1 MKVNIRKIILSLICC
16 TVIISCKP
24 SFEKKD
30 SGLEYRFI
38 EQNEKAPKARWGD
51 ILQVKMMYKTSNDSV
66 LFNSDAISDSFR
78 IILKKPNWK
87 GALEEGLVMM
97 HIGDSAE
104 FKVDAQLFYDKT
116 LKKVRPDFIP
126 IGSVITFFVRLEKI
140 TLLADYEKELTK
152 AKKKL
157 GDEETEK
164 INAYVVANNITV
176 PKLISGAYYI
186 ETLKGKGRQ
195 ANSGNVVEIRYTGKF
210 LDGKVFDSN
219 INKPKPWSFK
229 IGSDEAI
236 DGISEALQ
244 RMHVG
249 GKATAIIPS
258 TSAYGERGYGPVPPY
273 TPLVFDIEL
282 VKVIR

>member
-1 MKVNIRKIILSLICC
+1 
-16 TVIISCKP
+16 
-24 SFEKKD
+24 
-30 SGLEYRFI
+30 
-38 EQNEKAPKARWGD
+38 
-51 ILQVKMMYKTSNDSV
+51 
-66 LFNSDAISDSFR
+66 
-78 IILKKPNWK
+78 
-87 GALEEGLVMM
+87 MM

-126 IGSVITFFVRLEKI
+126 VNSLISFFVRLEKI
-140 TLLADYEKELTK
+140 SLLADYEKELTK

-157 GDEETEK
+157 EDEETEK
-164 INAYVVANNITV
+164 INAYIVANSITV

-219 INKPKPWSFK
+219 VNKPEPLRFQ
-229 IGSDEAI
+229 IGSNETI
-236 DGISEALQ
+236 EGISESLQ
-244 RMHVG
+244 RMYVG

-258 TSAYGERGYGPVPPY
+258 TSAYGERGYGPIPPY

-282 VKVIR
+282 VKVVR